1 MKLSKI
7 LRLLLCFYLPLIIFL
22 IHVFIIGTFNLY
34 EMYPW
39 LDIPMHFFGG
49 MSITFSFILVLDK
62 CKEEI
67 VIKDKLIKVIIL
79 VSLVTFTSVLWEF
92 WEQAVNYLF
101 NLGWTF
107 TLKDTL
113 KDLFIG
119 IFGGLMIAIFSKS

>member
-1 MKLSKI
+1 
-7 LRLLLCFYLPLIIFL
+7 
-22 IHVFIIGTFNLY
+22 
-34 EMYPW
+34 
-39 LDIPMHFFGG
+39 
-49 MSITFSFILVLDK
+49 MSIAFSFILVLDK

-119 IFGGLMIAIFSKS
+119 IFGGLMMANMDWRY